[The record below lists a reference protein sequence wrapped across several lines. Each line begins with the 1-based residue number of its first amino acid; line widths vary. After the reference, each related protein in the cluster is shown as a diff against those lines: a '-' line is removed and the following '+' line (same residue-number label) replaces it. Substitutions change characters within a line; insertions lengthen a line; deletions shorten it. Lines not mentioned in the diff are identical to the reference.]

1 MDVAV
6 GGIGVKVDLA
16 VGGAGVVVAVDG
28 TAVCVA
34 VGTWVGVA
42 LGASVEVGTGVE
54 DAFTVGVEVGP
65 RAMGVDIAAGAQAA
79 RPSAAASTT
88 AFLPSAR

>member
-28 TAVCVA
+28 TAIRVA

-54 DAFTVGVEVGP
+54 DAFTVRVNVGT
-65 RAMGVDIAAGAQAA
+65 VAGAHAVERIATKPAA
-79 RPSAAASTT
+79 VTMT
-88 AFLPSAR
+88 AN